1 MATCL
6 VLGATGFIGRNL
18 VEFLLRSGGCSLIRA
33 VDKVFPQTAFLNKA
47 HTDVFS
53 DPTVQFMQG
62 NLASAASIKK
72 CFALDGD
79 KSFDYVFNC
88 AAETKYGQDEP
99 IYKEKLHD
107 VCMKI
112 AQEVVLHPGTKKFV
126 HLSTAQVYAA
136 GKKPS
141 AEDGKLEPWTMIAR
155 AHLETEKDL
164 KAVAG
169 LPLVIL
175 RPATVYGP
183 GDVQGLAPRIICAA
197 VYKHIGEK
205 MKFMWTGDLRFN
217 TVHVRDVVAAMWHCA
232 QNVPVGAVYNLA
244 DKNDTT
250 QEKICA
256 LLESVFGIKTG
267 FYGVML
273 SSAAKLNFKDATE
286 AANDKHLCPWSDMC
300 QAKGIASTPLTPYID
315 QELLY
320 NNAFSVDGSAIEAT
334 GFKYTVPAP
343 TDDLIREQIQ
353 YYAEQGLFPVE

>member
-1 MATCL
+1 MATVL

-18 VEFLLRSGGCSLIRA
+18 VEYLVNTGAVSLVRA
-33 VDKVFPQTAFLNKA
+33 VDKVFPQTAFLNAA
-47 HTDVFS
+47 HTAVFAN
-53 DPTVQFMQG
+53 PIVQFVQG

-72 CFALDGD
+72 CFALDDGR
-79 KSFDYVFNC
+79 SFDYVFNC

-141 AEDGKLEPWTMIAR
+141 AEDGKLEPWTTIAR
-155 AHLETEKDL
+155 VHLETEKDL
-164 KAVAG
+164 KTVAG

-183 GDVQGLAPRIICAA
+183 GDVTGLAPRMICAA
-197 VYKHIGEK
+197 VYKHLGEK
-205 MKFMWTGDLRFN
+205 MKFMWTGDLRYN

-232 QNVPVGAVYNLA
+232 QNVAPGALFNLA

-250 QEKICA
+250 QEKVCKI
-256 LLESVFGIKTG
+256 LEGIFGIKTG
-267 FYGVML
+267 FYGTL
-273 SSAAKLNFKDATE
+273 ISSAALIDFKGATE
-286 AANDKHLCPWSDMC
+286 VANDKHLCPWSEMC

-320 NNAFSVDGSAIEAT
+320 NNAFSVDGSAIEST
-334 GFKYTVPAP
+334 GFKYQIPAP
-343 TDDLIREQIQ
+343 TEALLREQLQ
-353 YYAEQGLFPVE
+353 YYVEQGLFPVE

>member
-1 MATCL
+1 
-6 VLGATGFIGRNL
+6 
-18 VEFLLRSGGCSLIRA
+18 
-33 VDKVFPQTAFLNKA
+33 VFPQTAFLNKA
-47 HTDVFS
+47 HTDVFAN
-53 DPTVQFMQG
+53 PIVQFMQG

-72 CFALDGD
+72 CFALEGD

-164 KAVAG
+164 KGIAG
-169 LPLVIL
+169 LPLIIL

-232 QNVPVGAVYNLA
+232 QNVPVGALYNLA

-250 QEKICA
+250 QEKICS

-320 NNAFSVDGSAIEAT
+320 NNAFSIDGSAIEAT

-343 TDDLIREQIQ
+343 TADLIREQIQ